1 VSTAWQIFEGNDSD
15 WDELLKQLGQTCVYQ
30 SSNWARHKSSAGW
43 SPTRMVKQAA
53 ASQIAIQCLTRRG
66 PFGTAM
72 AWAPGGFGGDL
83 TLVDNHFSSS
93 LKQFL
98 TARFLYFRFG
108 MMVESTPIQ
117 TSHLA
122 KSGFKKCKQPIGA
135 KQSMLLSINSDQE
148 SMLST
153 ASSNWKRNHKRSL
166 RTPSSPYVWND
177 ASPDQLEAAY
187 QAMDEFKKVEGVK
200 LQMSASDIRSVQ
212 ECFGHDLVLIRMDDE
227 NGKLLSVRGALVQQS
242 TAWDFIAVT
251 TPDGRKTYSS
261 HRTLLALAQECARR
275 GCTTLELGGIDPE
288 RNKGVFDFK
297 NGTGARI
304 TTYLGEWETSS
315 PKTFRILASI
325 FLKQRLSK

>member
-1 VSTAWQIFEGNDSD
+1 
-15 WDELLKQLGQTCVYQ
+15 
-30 SSNWARHKSSAGW
+30 
-43 SPTRMVKQAA
+43 
-53 ASQIAIQCLTRRG
+53 
-66 PFGTAM
+66 M
-72 AWAPGGFGGDL
+72 AWAPGGFAGDL
-83 TLVDNHFSSS
+83 SLTDNVFASS
-93 LKQFL
+93 LKQL
-98 TARFLYFRFG
+98 LKSRFLYIRFG
-108 MMVESTPIQ
+108 MMIDFS
-117 TSHLA
+117 SRNASLLA
-122 KSGFKKCKQPIGA
+122 NAGFRKSKNPIGA
-135 KQSMLLSINSDQE
+135 KQSMLLSIHSDQE

-187 QAMDEFKKVEGVK
+187 
-200 LQMSASDIRSVQ
+200 
-212 ECFGHDLVLIRMDDE
+212 DLVLIRMDDE

-288 RNKGVFDFK
+288 KNKGVFDFK

-304 TTYLGEWETSS
+304 TTYLGEWETANPSLIRPVIS
-315 PKTFRILASI
+315 RIVSA
-325 FLKQRLSK
+325 KAQ